1 MSEKD
6 FYPNGIADV
15 EITVF
20 ALELGGSTCYM
31 TLQEMKDTLEVMQET
46 NDDSEY
52 TLSTKVMTLQEFRY
66 LPDFE
71 GY

>member
-6 FYPNGIADV
+6 FYQDGIADE

-20 ALELGGSTCYM
+20 TLELGGSTCCM
-31 TLQEMKDTLEVMQET
+31 TLQEMKDTLQVMQET
-46 NDDSEY
+46 DDDSEY
-52 TLSTKVMTLQEFRY
+52 TLSTKVMTLQEFRD